1 MSRHPV
7 FTGPEMRDVV
17 GAWLVCLAIAVGCL
31 GLTVVA
37 GLS

>member
-1 MSRHPV
+1 MSRDPGL
-7 FTGPEMRDVV
+7 TGPQMRDVV

-31 GLTVVA
+31 GLTAIA